1 MRCEEIRELL
11 PLHAL
16 GALDASEAAAVRAH
30 LASGCPRCVSE
41 LASLVET
48 AAQIPYAGKLEEPS
62 PMAKARLMT
71 MVREEARPAAGPAPA
86 IRPAAWSRAGWAAA
100 AAAVVIAFFSGTSMN
115 RRYQA
120 EAADLRQQLQTQ
132 KEELARLEQQVRRTR
147 DTIML
152 VRSPGSKVIDL
163 QGQEDLS
170 GSAARVFWDVRRG
183 SWRLYADNLPPA
195 GAGKTYQL
203 WLVTAQAKI
212 SAGVFDPS
220 SEEAAGSVAVPADAG
235 TVVAAAVTPEPE
247 GGSPQ
252 PTGKIILLGN
262 I

>member
-1 MRCEEIRELL
+1 M
-11 PLHAL
+11 
-16 GALDASEAAAVRAH
+16 
-30 LASGCPRCVSE
+30 
-41 LASLVET
+41 
-48 AAQIPYAGKLEEPS
+48 
-62 PMAKARLMT
+62 
-71 MVREEARPAAGPAPA
+71 
-86 IRPAAWSRAGWAAA
+86 
-100 AAAVVIAFFSGTSMN
+100 
-115 RRYQA
+115 
-120 EAADLRQQLQTQ
+120 
-132 KEELARLEQQVRRTR
+132 
-147 DTIML
+147 
-152 VRSPGSKVIDL
+152 IDL

-212 SAGVFDPS
+212 SAGVFDPA
-220 SEEAAGSVAVPADAG
+220 SEEASGSVALPADAG

-252 PTGKIILLGN
+252 PTGKIILLGK